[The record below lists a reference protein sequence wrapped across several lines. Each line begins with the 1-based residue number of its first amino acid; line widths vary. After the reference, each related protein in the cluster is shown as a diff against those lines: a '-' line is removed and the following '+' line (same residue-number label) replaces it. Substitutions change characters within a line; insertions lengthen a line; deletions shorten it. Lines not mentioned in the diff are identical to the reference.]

1 MTEATQQEL
10 KAAGIGEEI
19 KSELADAGYWSEA
32 NVAESSPTD
41 PELLIATTKDWKQR
55 KAMRE
60 QGAPRGRIPAHLSP
74 RDRMERKLLTKRGMS
89 LYKLRSQ
96 TVEPVF
102 GQIKSRGCD
111 TFMRRG
117 LVAVRNEWR
126 LICAT
131 HNLLKLFRSRASKFA
146 NKISPTVAA
155 APARA

>member
-1 MTEATQQEL
+1 
-10 KAAGIGEEI
+10 
-19 KSELADAGYWSEA
+19 
-32 NVAESSPTD
+32 
-41 PELLIATTKDWKQR
+41 
-55 KAMRE
+55 MRE
-60 QGAPRGRIPAHLSP
+60 QGVPRGRIPAHLSP

-117 LVAVRNEWR
+117 LEAVRNEWR

-131 HNLLKLFRSRASKFA
+131 HNLLKLFRSGGSKFA
-146 NKISPTVAA
+146 NKVSPTVATV
-155 APARA
+155 PALP